1 MKILKYLLFILAF
14 LLVNLETLNAAT
26 ILGKAAI
33 YTSSGIK
40 TYPLVSGNKVTYEY
54 ESLIKISGGT
64 LIADKETVL
73 EALDEGEQIV
83 FQIEKGN
90 IYFRLQP
97 HKVRVSF
104 KTQQGEVFSPKVAL
118 TSNTIITGRIMVTDK
133 DTIVE
138 VGEGSLEALTSKGLT
153 RINAGQ
159 KINLAQA
166 EVVGAVP
173 EEIVGKTGTNETQ
186 CIPECAVQIEG
197 KNFNGVIVDDN
208 GQPIVDLKDNP
219 LSPGTELAVKGVGA
233 DGTLLLQPVNKEL
246 IAGFFPAPAA
256 GIAALGVGALSGGA
270 MTTGAIIGSHEGGS
284 GGGDEVVS
292 RILPPQ

>member
-1 MKILKYLLFILAF
+1 MKIPKYLLFVLAF
-14 LLVNLETLNAAT
+14 LFINSPLNAAT

-40 TYPLVSGNKVTYEY
+40 TYPLVSGIKVTYEY
-54 ESLIKISGGT
+54 ESLIKITGGT
-64 LIADKETVL
+64 LIADKGTVL
-73 EALDEGEQIV
+73 EALDEGEQIA
-83 FQIEKGN
+83 FQVEKGS
-90 IYFRLQP
+90 IYFRILP
-97 HKVRVSF
+97 DKVRVSF
-104 KTQQGEVFSPKVAL
+104 KTQQGEVFSPKAAL
-118 TSNTIITGRIMVTDK
+118 ASNTLITGRITVTDK

-138 VGEGSLEALTSKGLT
+138 VNEGSLEALTSRGLA

-159 KINLAQA
+159 RINLAQA

-173 EEIVGKTGTNETQ
+173 EELVGKTGTNETQ
-186 CIPECAVQIEG
+186 CIPDCAVQIEG

-270 MTTGAIIGSHEGGS
+270 MTTGAIIGSQEGGD
-284 GGGDEVVS
+284 GVVS
-292 RILPPQ
+292 EILPPQ

>member
-73 EALDEGEQIV
+73 EALDEGERIA
-83 FQIEKGN
+83 FQVEKGS
-90 IYFRLQP
+90 IYFRILP
-97 HKVRVSF
+97 DKVRVSF

-118 TSNTIITGRIMVTDK
+118 ASNTLITGRITVTDK

-138 VGEGSLEALTSKGLT
+138 VGEGSLEALTPRGLA

-159 KINLAQA
+159 RINLAQA

-173 EEIVGKTGTNETQ
+173 EELVGKTGTN
-186 CIPECAVQIEG
+186 
-197 KNFNGVIVDDN
+197 
-208 GQPIVDLKDNP
+208 
-219 LSPGTELAVKGVGA
+219 
-233 DGTLLLQPVNKEL
+233 
-246 IAGFFPAPAA
+246 
-256 GIAALGVGALSGGA
+256 
-270 MTTGAIIGSHEGGS
+270 
-284 GGGDEVVS
+284 
-292 RILPPQ
+292 

>member
-1 MKILKYLLFILAF
+1 MKILKYFLFILAF
-14 LLVNLETLNAAT
+14 LLVNLETPNAAT
-26 ILGKAAI
+26 ILGKVAI
-33 YTSSGIK
+33 YTSPGIK

-54 ESLIKISGGT
+54 ESLIKITGGT
-64 LIADKETVL
+64 LIADKGTVL
-73 EALDEGEQIV
+73 KALDEGEQIA
-83 FQIEKGN
+83 FQVEKGS
-90 IYFRLQP
+90 IYFRILP
-97 HKVRVSF
+97 DKVRVSF

-118 TSNTIITGRIMVTDK
+118 ASNTLITGRIMVTDK

-173 EEIVGKTGTNETQ
+173 EELVGKTGTNETQ
-186 CIPECAVQIEG
+186 CIPECAVQVEG

-256 GIAALGVGALSGGA
+256 GVAALGVGALTGGS
-270 MTTGAIIGSHEGGS
+270 MTTGAIIGSQEGGS
-284 GGGDEVVS
+284 KGGDEVVS
-292 RILPPQ
+292 QILPPQ